1 MYSSQQFASTA
12 FAHSALVRLLS
23 AANPEA
29 PTRSRQDFAERLG
42 GWLNAFDA
50 VDLHTALA
58 SIRASAIETPL
69 ATDAGSAHALTAQC
83 LRVKTALIA
92 SITAQGA
99 PSANEPTDSA
109 ADQRAA
115 FAPYR
120 QRYAAHQREMAN
132 AIERLRDQARAALT
146 SGAAPL
152 RQLARL
158 DAALAAMIGPR
169 EQRLLAAIPGLLER
183 HFRQL
188 RPTPPSGPDKGARPE
203 SSAPT
208 RTPNWRE
215 AFDETFQAALLAEL
229 DVRLQ
234 PVMGLINAL
243 SNEGSTR
250 P

>member
-1 MYSSQQFASTA
+1 MYSSQHFVSTA
-12 FAHSALVRLLS
+12 FAGSALVRLLS

-29 PTRSRQDFAERLG
+29 PARSRQDFAERLG

-58 SIRASAIETPL
+58 SIRASTDATPL
-69 ATDAGSAHALTAQC
+69 AADAGSAHALAAQC
-83 LRVKTALIA
+83 LRVKAALIA
-92 SITAQGA
+92 SIAAQGA
-99 PSANEPTDSA
+99 PRAAEQTDPA
-109 ADQRAA
+109 ADPRAA

-120 QRYAAHQREMAN
+120 QRYVAHQREMTD
-132 AIERLRDQARAALT
+132 AIERLRDEARAALA
-146 SGAAPL
+146 GAAAPL
-152 RQLARL
+152 RQLAHL
-158 DAALAAMIGPR
+158 DAVLAATIGPR

-188 RPTPPSGPDKGARPE
+188 RQTPPNGPDAGDRRENSGPTDTPDPLDAFGA
-203 SSAPT
+203 
-208 RTPNWRE
+208 
-215 AFDETFQAALLAEL
+215 TFQAALLAEL

-243 SNEGSTR
+243 SSEGSRR